1 MFSLFNAGTDFK
13 CCGKSLLDAYF
24 LGPYWSVHKR
34 KFLTWL
40 ISGLKVVLVDACG
53 VSARMG

>member
-1 MFSLFNAGTDFK
+1 MFLFY
-13 CCGKSLLDAYF
+13 CGKSLLDAYF

-53 VSARMG
+53 VSARMGRVLVMLS

>member
-1 MFSLFNAGTDFK
+1 MISFDRSRAYY
-13 CCGKSLLDAYF
+13 CGESQLDVHF
-24 LGPYWSVHKR
+24 IGSYWSVHKR

-40 ISGLKVVLVDACG
+40 ISGLKAVLVDACG